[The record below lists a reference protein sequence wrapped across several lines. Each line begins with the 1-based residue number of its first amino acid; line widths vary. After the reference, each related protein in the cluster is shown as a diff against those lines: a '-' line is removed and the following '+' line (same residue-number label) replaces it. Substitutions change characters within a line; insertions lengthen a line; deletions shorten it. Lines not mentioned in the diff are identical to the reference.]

1 MNPLEFHFFNVKEN
15 SQEFIDEVHMVLM
28 IMGVTLVEKAE
39 IVTYQLKGVGQVYFN
54 Q

>member
-28 IMGVTLVEKAE
+28 IMGVTLVENKELVA
-39 IVTYQLKGVGQVYFN
+39 YKLKGVRQV
-54 Q
+54 